1 MNPVSDA
8 TPARL
13 ATRGLCRT
21 FGGIAAVQDLSVS
34 FAPGEVHAV
43 VGENGAGKS
52 TLMKLLAGLL
62 QPDAGELLLDGRP
75 VRLRSPHAA
84 LRRGIAMIHQELL
97 GFPDLTVA
105 ENVLIGCEPTRGL
118 PGWIDRQ
125 RLRAQACAC
134 LERLQV
140 PLAPDRRLRDLTVAE
155 RQAVEIARAL
165 AQRARVLI
173 LDEPTSALS
182 EPEVKALLDVIRS
195 LRRDGVT
202 LVFISHRLEEVLA
215 LADRVTVLR
224 DGRHVATAEARALA
238 VPELIRLM
246 AGREVTVAGGQR
258 RRLPG
263 PVVLEVR
270 GFGRPPAFAD
280 LSFSVRQGEI
290 VALAGLMGAGR
301 TEVASAIYGLHPATR
316 GEVRLFGSPV
326 RLPNPRAAL
335 ARGVAMVTEDR
346 RASGL
351 IPDASV
357 GFNLTLSSL
366 RELGRG
372 LLLQPARETT
382 VARGQ
387 IDRFGIKAGDL
398 AQPVLRLSGGNQQ
411 KVLLARALLTR
422 PRLLILDEPTRG
434 IDVQAKAEIHAV
446 IRQLAAEGLAVLL
459 VSSELPEVLSL
470 SDRILVLREGRL
482 AGELDARSATP
493 AGVLQL
499 AMPAA

>member
-1 MNPVSDA
+1 MNLVSDA
-8 TPARL
+8 TLPRL
-13 ATRGLCRT
+13 ATRGLCRG

-62 QPDAGELLLDGRP
+62 QPDAGELLLHGQP

-84 LRRGIAMIHQELL
+84 LRRGIAMIHQEFL

-105 ENVLIGCEPTRGL
+105 ENVLIGCEPTRGF
-118 PGWIDRQ
+118 PGWIDRR

-134 LERLQV
+134 LERLQA
-140 PLAPDRRLRDLTVAE
+140 PLAPDRRLRDLSVAE

-182 EPEVKALLDVIRS
+182 EPEVKALLDLIRS

-224 DGRHVATAEARALA
+224 DGRHVATAEARALTG
-238 VPELIRLM
+238 PQLIRLM
-246 AGREVTVAGGQR
+246 AGREVAVAGAQTR
-258 RRLPG
+258 PVPG
-263 PVVLEVR
+263 PVALEVR
-270 GFGRPPAFAD
+270 GLGRPPAFSD
-280 LSFSVRQGEI
+280 ISFSVRQGEV

-326 RLPNPRAAL
+326 RLPNPQAAL

-372 LLLQPARETT
+372 PFLQPARETA

-387 IDRFGIKAGDL
+387 IDRFGIKPRDPAP
-398 AQPVLRLSGGNQQ
+398 AVLRLSGGNQQ

-434 IDVQAKAEIHAV
+434 IDVQAKSEVHAV
-446 IRQLAAEGLAVLL
+446 IRQLAADGLAVLL

-470 SDRILVLREGRL
+470 SDRILVLRQGRL

-493 AGVLQL
+493 AEVLQL